1 MQTYAEKS
9 QSIKP
14 SICRR
19 QLSLFVELVAYKTSS
34 KRWVRSLSCSWSS
47 SLLLLL
53 LLLTFLPTSTA
64 SAALLAA
71 VHKNFARPT
80 WHAQKAKGHM
90 QKGRQGGKQGGNQ
103 GGRETGKQA
112 QSTSPRMRH
121 KVFAALVNLS
131 LSQLALSQN
140 LSLPP
145 ILCLPPRLPWQDIR
159 RNSIKT
165 RIYFPLTHAKRG
177 TAVASTYC
185 AYAACADSPRSA
197 SLAIVIDSLKAAH
210 YSYCPQKPG

>member
-34 KRWVRSLSCSWSS
+34 KRWVRSLSCSCSS
-47 SLLLLL
+47 SPLLLPLP
-53 LLLTFLPTSTA
+53 LLTFLPTSTA
-64 SAALLAA
+64 FAASLAA

-90 QKGRQGGKQGGNQ
+90 QKGRQGGKQGGSQ
-103 GGRETGKQA
+103 GGRETGKKA

-131 LSQLALSQN
+131 LSQLALS
-140 LSLPP
+140 LSLSPFP
-145 ILCLPPRLPWQDIR
+145 FLSPTP
-159 RNSIKT
+159 
-165 RIYFPLTHAKRG
+165 PLTGH
-177 TAVASTYC
+177 
-185 AYAACADSPRSA
+185 
-197 SLAIVIDSLKAAH
+197 
-210 YSYCPQKPG
+210 